1 MGFSRR
7 RLLALTAATTAAAAF
22 SPASAAPTG
31 PIGSLGLDAT
41 HLGLR
46 PGSADD
52 QSAVM
57 QRALEQAARNRTP
70 LALPPGTYRA
80 GDIRL
85 PAGAQLVG
93 VRGATRLLLAG
104 GPSLL
109 AAGGADHV
117 TLSGLV
123 LDGVKRPLPERRG
136 LVHLE
141 NCHALRIT
149 DCEIT
154 ASGGNGL
161 FCDAVDGEVSGTVVA
176 DAVDVAILSC
186 DGNGL
191 SIAGNTVSGAGN
203 SGILVMR
210 RKDGDDGTI
219 IVDNRV
225 ENIDNRSGGSG
236 QHGNGIN
243 AFRAA
248 NVIVRGNRI
257 RNCAYS
263 GVRGN
268 TASNIHIEGNSISH
282 AGEVAIYS
290 EFSFEGAVIV
300 GNTVDGAET
309 GVSVTNFNEGG
320 RLAVVQGNMLRNL
333 APSPRRAPGS
343 TEGVGI
349 HIEADT
355 AVTGNIVDSAAYAG
369 ITVGWGP
376 YLRDVAVTGNVV
388 RRSGIGIIVSV
399 VPGSGTTMVAN
410 NVISGSERGAI
421 VGMEWDRT
429 VTGDLAKGGA
439 EAYAHLSLSGNRVR

>member
-1 MGFSRR
+1 MDFSRR
-7 RLLALTAATTAAAAF
+7 RLLVLTAATTAAAAF
-22 SPASAAPTG
+22 SPARAAPSG
-31 PIGSLGLDAT
+31 PIGALGLDAT

-46 PGSADD
+46 SGSADD
-52 QSAVM
+52 QSVAL
-57 QRALEQAARNRTP
+57 QRALEQAARSRAP
-70 LALPPGTYRA
+70 LALPPGTYRV
-80 GDIRL
+80 GDVRL
-85 PAGAQLVG
+85 PSGAQLIG
-93 VRGATRLLLAG
+93 VRGGTRLVLAG

-109 AAGGADHV
+109 AADGADHV

-123 LDGVKRPLPERRG
+123 LDGEKRPLPERRG
-136 LVHLE
+136 LAHLE
-141 NCHALRIT
+141 NCRGLRIA
-149 DCEIT
+149 DCEIV

-161 FCDAVDGEVSGTVVA
+161 FCDAVDGEVSGTTVA
-176 DAVDVAILSC
+176 DAADVAILSY

-191 SIAGNTVSGAGN
+191 SIAGNTISGAGN

-210 RKDGDDGTI
+210 RHDGYDGTI

-236 QHGNGIN
+236 QYGNGIN

-268 TASNIHIEGNSISH
+268 AASNIHIEGNSISH

-290 EFSFEGAVIV
+290 EFAFEGAVIA
-300 GNTVDGAET
+300 GNIVDGAET
-309 GVSVTNFNEGG
+309 GISVTNFREGG

-343 TEGVGI
+343 ADGVGI
-349 HIEADT
+349 HVEADT
-355 AVTGNIVDSAAYAG
+355 AVTGNIVDGAAYAG
-369 ITVGWGP
+369 ITAGWGP

-388 RRSGIGIIVSV
+388 RRSGIGVIVSV
-399 VPGSGTTMVAN
+399 VPGSSTTVVAN

-421 VGMEWDRT
+421 VGMEWDRM